1 MSEDGRERAW
11 IPSAELANLEVFR
24 RQAEGVAHSLNN
36 AFTSLLGEIA
46 LLGDERKDDPVVEE
60 TVSVLRE
67 QLERCVKLVRNGLVR
82 PPLQPPDRG
91 ALQPPDRGEVDLGLL
106 LSRCIRVLEGT
117 LPRRIT
123 LATRVPDESWLLRGD
138 AAEIEVMLLSLLF
151 RMGDLVPGG
160 CADVRISLADGNG
173 ARTLALHVDVEAVD
187 LPADARQRLVDPG
200 LAPDAIRAE
209 SLRAVHAIADRY
221 GSHLQTE
228 RTGACALRLT
238 VEFERLEP

>member
-1 MSEDGRERAW
+1 MSEDGREGAR
-11 IPSAELANLEVFR
+11 ISSAELANLEVFR
-24 RQAEGVAHSLNN
+24 RQAEGAAHSLNN

-67 QLERCVKLVRNGLVR
+67 QLERCVRLVRNGLVR
-82 PPLQPPDRG
+82 PPLQPPDRI
-91 ALQPPDRGEVDLGLL
+91 EVDLGLL
-106 LSRCIRVLEGT
+106 VSRCVRVLEGT

-123 LATRVPDESWLLRGD
+123 LATHVPDESWLLRGD

-160 CADVRISLADGNG
+160 CADVRISLADGDG

-187 LPADARQRLVDPG
+187 LPADARQRLVEPAHG
-200 LAPDAIRAE
+200 RAAP
-209 SLRAVHAIADRY
+209 
-221 GSHLQTE
+221 
-228 RTGACALRLT
+228 
-238 VEFERLEP
+238 